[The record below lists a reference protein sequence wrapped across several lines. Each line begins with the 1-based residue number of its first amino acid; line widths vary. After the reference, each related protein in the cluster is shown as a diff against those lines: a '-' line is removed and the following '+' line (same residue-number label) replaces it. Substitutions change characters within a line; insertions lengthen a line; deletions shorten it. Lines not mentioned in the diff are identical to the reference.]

1 MTSTTGPLLHL
12 CTEADWSRAQALGH
26 VDALSPAD
34 VGFIHLSAP
43 YQVHLPAN
51 RLFAGRTDL
60 LALRVD
66 PALLTAEIRWE
77 PGVPT
82 DPESMLFPH
91 LYGELPVAA
100 IVAAEP
106 YLPDSEGTFAPLPDA
121 G

>member
-1 MTSTTGPLLHL
+1 MTSPTGPLLHL
-12 CTEADWSRAQALGH
+12 CTEAEWSRAQTLGH
-26 VDALSPAD
+26 VDAPSLTE

-51 RLFAGRTDL
+51 RLFAARTDL
-60 LALRVD
+60 LALHVD
-66 PALLTAEIRWE
+66 PALVTAEICWE

-106 YLPDSEGTFAPLPDA
+106 YLPDSEGAFAPLSDA